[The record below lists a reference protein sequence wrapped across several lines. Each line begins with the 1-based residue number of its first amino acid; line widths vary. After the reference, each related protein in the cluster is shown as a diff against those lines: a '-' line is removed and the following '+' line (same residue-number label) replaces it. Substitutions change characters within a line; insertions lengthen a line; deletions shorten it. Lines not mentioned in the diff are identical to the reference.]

1 MMHSSA
7 TKATIGRVASEL
19 TQLSEED
26 LPLVVEFVEFLK
38 QRQAKSVQSLT
49 LAEMRAEARRRA
61 ALLQNV
67 PREEIVARFRE
78 LTKEIR
84 QEAIAQGTA
93 IEGDWVGD

>member
-1 MMHSSA
+1 MMDSAA

-19 TQLSEED
+19 TQLSEEG

-38 QRQAKSVQSLT
+38 QRRARPVQRLS
-49 LAEMRAEARRRA
+49 LAETRAEARRWA

-67 PREEIVARFRE
+67 LREEIVARFRE
-78 LTKEIR
+78 LIEEIR

>member
-1 MMHSSA
+1 MDSSA

-19 TQLSEED
+19 TQLPEED

-38 QRQAKSVQSLT
+38 QRKARSAQRLSLT
-49 LAEMRAEARRRA
+49 EMQAEARRRA
-61 ALLQNV
+61 ALLQDV

-78 LTKEIR
+78 LTEEIR

-93 IEGDWVGD
+93 IEGDWVSD

>member
-1 MMHSSA
+1 MMNGST

-38 QRQAKSVQSLT
+38 QRKAKT
-49 LAEMRAEARRRA
+49 MRPLSPAKIRAQARRRA

-78 LTKEIR
+78 LTEEIR
-84 QEAIAQGTA
+84 EEAISQGTA
-93 IEGDWVGD
+93 IEGDWVSD

>member
-1 MMHSSA
+1 MMDSSA

-19 TQLSEED
+19 TQLPEED

-38 QRQAKSVQSLT
+38 QRKARSAQRLSLT
-49 LAEMRAEARRRA
+49 EIQAEARRRA
-61 ALLQNV
+61 ALLQDV

-78 LTKEIR
+78 LTEEIR

-93 IEGDWVGD
+93 IEGDWVSD

>member
-1 MMHSSA
+1 MMDSSA

-19 TQLSEED
+19 TQLPEED

-38 QRQAKSVQSLT
+38 QRQARPVHRLS
-49 LAEMRAEARRRA
+49 LAEMRAEAHRRA

-78 LTKEIR
+78 LAEEIR

>member
-1 MMHSSA
+1 MMDSAA

-38 QRQAKSVQSLT
+38 QRRARPVQRLS
-49 LAEMRAEARRRA
+49 LAETRAEARRRA

-67 PREEIVARFRE
+67 LREEIAARFRE
-78 LTKEIR
+78 LIEEIR

>member
-19 TQLSEED
+19 TQLPEED

>member
-1 MMHSSA
+1 MMDSSA

-19 TQLSEED
+19 TQLPEED

-38 QRQAKSVQSLT
+38 QRKARSAQRLSLT
-49 LAEMRAEARRRA
+49 EMQAEARRRA
-61 ALLQNV
+61 ALLQDV

-78 LTKEIR
+78 LTEEIR

-93 IEGDWVGD
+93 IEGDWVSD

>member
-1 MMHSSA
+1 MIDSAA

-19 TQLSEED
+19 TQLPEED

-38 QRQAKSVQSLT
+38 QRKARPVQRLS

-61 ALLQNV
+61 ALLQDV
-67 PREEIVARFRE
+67 PREEIMARFRE
-78 LTKEIR
+78 LAEEIR

-93 IEGDWVGD
+93 IEGDWVSD

>member
-1 MMHSSA
+1 MMDSSA
-7 TKATIGRVASEL
+7 AKATIGRVASEL
-19 TQLSEED
+19 TQLPEED

-38 QRQAKSVQSLT
+38 QRQASPVQRLT
-49 LAEMRAEARRRA
+49 LTEMRAKARRRA

-78 LTKEIR
+78 LTEEIR

-93 IEGDWVGD
+93 IEGDWVSD